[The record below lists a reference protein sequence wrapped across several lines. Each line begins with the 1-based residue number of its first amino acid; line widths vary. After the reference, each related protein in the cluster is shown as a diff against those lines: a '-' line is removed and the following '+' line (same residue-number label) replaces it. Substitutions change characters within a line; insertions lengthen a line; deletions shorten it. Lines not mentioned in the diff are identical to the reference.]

1 MNIQACGTE
10 VITIG
15 NLRSC
20 TEPLTQINFQRY
32 VYDSFGESLRGLLA
46 REQREQ
52 PAYALGSRCGASLAS
67 YSIVMVD
74 AAMNDFR

>member
-1 MNIQACGTE
+1 VNIQACGTKI
-10 VITIG
+10 ITIG

-46 REQREQ
+46 SNPYGMGFKLFGGNE
-52 PAYALGSRCGASLAS
+52 PSGPSVA
-67 YSIVMVD
+67 
-74 AAMNDFR
+74 

>member
-1 MNIQACGTE
+1 MNIQACGTKI
-10 VITIG
+10 ITIG

-20 TEPLTQINFQRY
+20 TEPLTQINFQRC
-32 VYDSFGESLRGLLA
+32 VYGESLRGLLA

-52 PAYALGSRCGASLAS
+52 LAYALGSRCGASLAS